1 MRFLI
6 QNKQEAQ
13 KVDSDHQN
21 SNSDKNQLKLIRI
34 AGKPEVEI
42 VDDSLDQS
50 SGSDIFASNLDYI

>member
-34 AGKPEVEI
+34 AGKPDVQI
-42 VDDSLDQS
+42 IDDSLDQS

>member
-34 AGKPEVEI
+34 TGKPDVQI